1 MQVVSYGMG
10 TNSTAM
16 IIEMWRRGEPIDVIT
31 AADTGGERPE
41 TYAYLKL
48 FNEWCISKGLPEI
61 VVVKATYQGEIET
74 LEQNCLRMKSLPSV
88 AFGFKT
94 CSQKY
99 KIAPQDKFYNNYQP
113 AKDEWSAGRV
123 ITKCVGFDAGE
134 PQRAKPFEDAKFI
147 NRYPLIEWDMDRD
160 GCVASILSE
169 GLPLPGKSSC
179 FYCPNSRPHEIN
191 ALPDELKDR
200 AIALERAA
208 DRAMVVGLGRTWRWE
223 DLIRSDRDQIKMF
236 PELDNEMPCGC
247 YDG

>member
-41 TYAYLKL
+41 TYDYLKL
-48 FNEWCISKGLPEI
+48 FNEWCVSKGLPEI
-61 VVVKATYQGEIET
+61 IVVRATFQGEVET
-74 LEQNCLRMKSLPSV
+74 LEQNCLRKNMLPSIV
-88 AFGFKT
+88 YGYKS
-94 CSQKY
+94 CSLKHKVQ
-99 KIAPQDKFYNNYQP
+99 PQDKWFNNYQP
-113 AKDEWSAGRV
+113 ARDVWKDGRRV
-123 ITKCVGFDAGE
+123 IKCLGYDAGE
-134 PQRAKPFEDAKFI
+134 PQRAQPREDDKYI
-147 NRYPLIEWDMDRD
+147 YRYPLVDWDIDRD
-160 GCVASILSE
+160 GCVESILSE

-179 FYCPNSRPHEIN
+179 FYCPNSKQGQIL
-191 ALPDELKDR
+191 ALPDDLKDR
-200 AIALERAA
+200 AIAMERNANLTVMA
-208 DRAMVVGLGRTWRWE
+208 GLGRTWRWE